1 MTKHEALLEKMMEVL
16 RERYGERVDDF
27 LFPPP
32 IFDLMQGELLEIDLD
47 KALLKARFPVLESYQ
62 NPYQTMQGG
71 MLATAVDNTIG
82 PLSVLVAPPNV
93 TRTLEMKYSRP
104 VTMEMSEIIITAK
117 LINQDEHRIYIN
129 AEVRSPDGEKLA
141 TAKAVHWIVKK

>member
-16 RERYGERVDDF
+16 RERYGERVDDS

-62 NPYQTMQGG
+62 NPYHIMQGG

-117 LINQDEHRIYIN
+117 LINQDEHRLYIN

-141 TAKAVHWIVKK
+141 TAKAVHWVVKK